1 MKHYTVKPVVCDY
14 GVYEGDELKL
24 ILNSKRIAD
33 TIVTL
38 LQLDEDYHRALQ
50 RDLVPVNEV
59 YIFTEE
65 TDDSELSP
73 FERFK
78 QAANEMLKNS
88 SEPTHTPARCTKC
101 GKEATLNRGE
111 LYRICQDCGGLIL

>member
-1 MKHYTVKPVVCDY
+1 MHTYTVKPVVCDY
-14 GVYEGDELKL
+14 GVYDGDELKL

-59 YIFTEE
+59 YTFTE
-65 TDDSELSP
+65 DDDNELSP

-78 QAANEMLKNS
+78 QAAEEVLKNS
-88 SEPTHTPARCTKC
+88 SEHTHTPAECSKC
-101 GKEATLNRGE
+101 GKETTLNRGE